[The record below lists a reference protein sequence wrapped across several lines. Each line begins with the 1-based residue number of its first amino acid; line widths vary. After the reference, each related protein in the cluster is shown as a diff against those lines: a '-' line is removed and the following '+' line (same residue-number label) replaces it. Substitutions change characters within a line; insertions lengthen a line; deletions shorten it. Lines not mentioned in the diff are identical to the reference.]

1 MSWLSV
7 CLIYRPG
14 TLAAWTRYASTGKWY
29 WWGYEA
35 SEERELGDYPAAESV
50 AGAFTSVE

>member
-1 MSWLSV
+1 MSQLSV

-35 SEERELGDYPAAESV
+35 SEERELSDYPAAESV